1 MKKKSSEEP
10 LEITRRDFV
19 NGTLVGA
26 GAALLGVAA
35 PGCTARQA
43 PLPTTGDPWT
53 GYGGVGDYATA
64 NGNVASVREAAHLIR
79 DGLTGALMNEVE
91 ETGEEYDMVIIG
103 GGFSGLGAAYQF
115 HKDRGGAGNCL
126 ILENHSVFG
135 GEARQ
140 NEFEVDG
147 YRLFGP
153 QGSNDFGPPDKDDDS
168 LIADIYR
175 DTGLPFDYGFVPQ
188 SKNAVRAPLEHFYGM
203 YWEEER
209 YDTGYF
215 LGKDADPSWVVN
227 PRSDKLDR
235 LPWSDEFKDE
245 MNRAFADVED
255 FYTGDDLD
263 AWLDSMSYKELLED
277 VMGFSPKVT
286 EYFDP
291 VLAISMGGVGADV
304 YSAYSA
310 KLLDMPGTG
319 VHYTYDPDVESAYS
333 FPGGNAG
340 IFRHIVKYLNPDSI
354 EGGNSFEEI
363 LFNAIDFTALDRP
376 DNSLNIRLSATA
388 IDVSHEGSAKTA
400 DHVNVTYH
408 QDGEVR
414 RVKAR
419 TVVMG
424 IGGWVAR
431 RIASDMP
438 AEISEAYAQFYHS
451 PVLVVN
457 VALRNWRFLERL
469 GIAAGRW
476 FEGFGGFFAIRR
488 PMETG
493 DLTQPFDPDKPTV
506 MTFYVPFNNPGHPP
520 EVQGAI
526 GRAELLSKS
535 YADYE
540 KEVVEQMTDM
550 FADHGFDAN
559 RDIAGFVL
567 NRWGHAYISPQPG
580 FHFGRDGKA
589 APKEI
594 VRRGYG
600 RVQFGH
606 SELTGYMSHTR
617 ALSEGARA
625 AQAAIGVLAKGRG
638 ADQSSS

>member
-1 MKKKSSEEP
+1 MAEKKDSILGPNVS
-10 LEITRRDFV
+10 RRDFI

-26 GAALLGVAA
+26 GAALLGVAT

-64 NGNVASVREAAHLIR
+64 NGNVATVRDAAHLIR
-79 DGLTGALMNEVE
+79 DGLTGAMMNEIQD
-91 ETGEEYDMVIIG
+91 TGEEYDMVIIG
-103 GGFSGLGAAYQF
+103 GGFSGIGAAYQF
-115 HKDRGGAGNCL
+115 HKDSGGARRCL

-135 GEARQ
+135 GEAKQ

-153 QGSNDFGPPDKDDDS
+153 QGSNDFGPPDKGDDS

-175 DTGLPFDYGFVPQ
+175 ETGLPFDYGFVPQ
-188 SKNAVRAPLEHFYGM
+188 GKNAVRAPLEHFYGI

-227 PRSDKLDR
+227 PRSDKLAR

-255 FYTGDDLD
+255 YYTGDDLD

-354 EGGNSFEEI
+354 EGGNSFEDI
-363 LFNAIDFTALDRP
+363 LFNAIDFAALDRP
-376 DNSLNIRLSATA
+376 NNSLNIRLGATA
-388 IDVSHEGSAKTA
+388 IDVSHAGPAETA

-408 QDGEVR
+408 QDGEVK
-414 RVKAR
+414 RVQAR

-431 RIASDMP
+431 NIASDMP
-438 AEISEAYAQFYHS
+438 AEISEAYKQFYHS

-493 DLTQPFDPDKPTV
+493 DLTQPFDPEKPTV

-540 KEVVEQMTDM
+540 KEIVEQMTDM

-559 RDIAGFVL
+559 KDIAGIIL

-580 FHFGRDGKA
+580 FHFGKDGKP

-600 RVQFGH
+600 RIQFGH

-625 AQAAIGVLAKGRG
+625 AQDAMAHILPG
-638 ADQSSS
+638 